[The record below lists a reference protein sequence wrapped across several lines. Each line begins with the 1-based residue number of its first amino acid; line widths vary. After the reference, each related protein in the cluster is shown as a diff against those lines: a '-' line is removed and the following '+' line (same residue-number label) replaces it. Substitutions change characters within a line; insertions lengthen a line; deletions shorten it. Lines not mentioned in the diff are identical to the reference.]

1 MAMTIPFLDLVKRAR
16 EKFDGR
22 HRRPAGPVPL
32 PSVEDKPQSDKLAK
46 RVTPYAVRTMT
57 PEPTAPALA
66 AASAIATR
74 RISAT
79 RQSAAEF
86 GPSVGG
92 VSVDP
97 RGERTVSLALS
108 DVIAEMP
115 NGYLKPRESF
125 DTSRRITL
133 KAAEVEKGLAAG
145 RPGISIAAIYQQV
158 PEIFLHTVQPSDTAV
173 VMLPAKK
180 VIDELSHLRV
190 REDQT
195 AEPIMAQVET
205 PFLKM
210 MVEESAKF
218 GTTLAPFTTTEL
230 PSLPEPVSRAPAAA
244 EPAPVAAIR
253 PSPARLPVQPPPAM
267 KLPVEPPPAPGLSAQ
282 PPPVAPATN
291 RTIPP
296 PRVETEPTRDGSMAR
311 ITFVAPSAPAEN
323 KPEKPLPIGTGGP
336 AFPRVPASS
345 GPPVPPAAPPPAAP
359 PAAAPPTAAPPPAA
373 PPTAAPTRIPFQM
386 PPLAVPP
393 KIAAQTPAPAP
404 PTASVPVQETPKVTP
419 VAATSIEP
427 AGETMVVLP
436 LCPILASL
444 PPMQLAGD
452 VASVPADAKIS
463 FRMGLIAPQLATGKV
478 TIPPKDFHA
487 ALPEQYRALFL
498 PDVVEA
504 PVQLSLP
511 DVLAN
516 LPGDSLRMRED
527 QEVTTHDEAFE
538 TPFSAKA
545 KEDAERF
552 AQGHKTALPSA
563 TVLPKPEVPKAETP
577 KIELPKVAEPQVPK
591 VTIPDLRVPKVAAPN
606 VEAAKVEL
614 SARVDP
620 VGIAVVP
627 TAKAEPAMP
636 AEEAPKFDAKT
647 AIAEACALPG
657 VASCSV
663 IFADGLIIA
672 GNIPDEMHMEGLSAV
687 APTMLKKLQKHMC
700 ETQLGP
706 LSCITVHGE
715 KSPVTFFSAGA
726 LCLTAVHNGF
736 ELSAASRRELSR
748 ITQELSRTYPQ
759 VETPHVDH

>member
-1 MAMTIPFLDLVKRAR
+1 MTIPFLDLVRKAK
-16 EKFDGR
+16 EKFEAK
-22 HRRPAGPVPL
+22 RRPAGLAPL
-32 PSVEDKPQSDKLAK
+32 PSVQDKPESDKLAK
-46 RVTPYAVRTMT
+46 RVMPYAVRTMT
-57 PEPTAPALA
+57 PEPSAPAL

-74 RISAT
+74 RISVT
-79 RQSAAEF
+79 RPSAGAPLDL
-86 GPSVGG
+86 GPRVG

-97 RGERTVSLALS
+97 RGERTLSLALS

-115 NGYLKPRESF
+115 NGYLKPHESL

-145 RPGISIAAIYQQV
+145 RPSISIAAIYQQA

-230 PSLPEPVSRAPAAA
+230 PPLPEPVSRAPAAA

-253 PSPARLPVQPPPAM
+253 PPPTSWPVQPPP
-267 KLPVEPPPAPGLSAQ
+267 
-282 PPPVAPATN
+282 VAAATS

-296 PRVETEPTRDGSMAR
+296 PRIQTEPTRDGSMAR
-311 ITFVAPSAPAEN
+311 ITSVAPSAPAEN
-323 KPEKPLPIGTGGP
+323 KLEKSLPIGTGGP

-345 GPPVPPAAPPPAAP
+345 GPPVPPAAPPA
-359 PAAAPPTAAPPPAA
+359 
-373 PPTAAPTRIPFQM
+373 AAPTRIPFQM
-386 PPLAVPP
+386 PPSAVPA
-393 KIAAQTPAPAP
+393 KIATQTPAPAP
-404 PTASVPVQETPKVTP
+404 PTTVAPVQQTPRVVP
-419 VAATSIEP
+419 VAATSVEP
-427 AGETMVVLP
+427 TQEPMVVLP

-444 PPMQLAGD
+444 PPMQIAGD
-452 VASVPADAKIS
+452 VTSVPADAKIS
-463 FRMGLIAPQLATGKV
+463 FRMALIAPQLATGKV
-478 TIPPKDFHA
+478 TIPPKDFHT
-487 ALPEQYRALFL
+487 ALPEQYRGLFL

-527 QEVTTHDEAFE
+527 QEVTTPDETFE

-552 AQGHKTALPSA
+552 AQGRKTALPSA
-563 TVLPKPEVPKAETP
+563 AASSKPEVPKAETP
-577 KIELPKVAEPQVPK
+577 KIELPKAAEAEVLK
-591 VTIPDLRVPKVAAPN
+591 VKAPDLQIPKVAAPKI
-606 VEAAKVEL
+606 EAAKVEL
-614 SARVDP
+614 SAPVDAFRVAMGP
-620 VGIAVVP
+620 AAKWE
-627 TAKAEPAMP
+627 TARP
-636 AEEAPKFDAKT
+636 AEGAPKFEAKA
-647 AIAEACALPG
+647 AIALACALPG

-663 IFADGLIIA
+663 IFSDGLIIA
-672 GNIPDEMHMEGLSAV
+672 GNIPDEMHMEGLSAM
-687 APTMLKKLQKHMC
+687 APTMLQKLQKHMC

-706 LSCITVHGE
+706 LSSMTVHGE
-715 KSPVTFFSAGA
+715 KSPVTFFGAGD
-726 LCLTAVHNGF
+726 LCLTAVHNGV
-736 ELSAASRRELSR
+736 ELSAESRRELGR
-748 ITQELSRTYPQ
+748 ITQELSRTYPK
-759 VETPHVDH
+759 VETPHVHH

>member
-1 MAMTIPFLDLVKRAR
+1 VQ
-16 EKFDGR
+16 
-22 HRRPAGPVPL
+22 
-32 PSVEDKPQSDKLAK
+32 DKPESDKLAK
-46 RVTPYAVRTMT
+46 RVMPYAVRTMT
-57 PEPTAPALA
+57 PEPSAPAL

-74 RISAT
+74 RISVT
-79 RQSAAEF
+79 RPSAGAPPDL
-86 GPSVGG
+86 GPRVG
-92 VSVDP
+92 VAVDP
-97 RGERTVSLALS
+97 RGERTLSLALS

-115 NGYLKPRESF
+115 NGYLKPHESF

-145 RPGISIAAIYQQV
+145 RPSISIAAIYQQV

-195 AEPIMAQVET
+195 AEPVMAQVET
-205 PFLKM
+205 AFLKM

-230 PSLPEPVSRAPAAA
+230 PPLPEPVSSAPAAA

-253 PSPARLPVQPPPAM
+253 PPPTSPSIQPSPAMKLPVQPPPAAI
-267 KLPVEPPPAPGLSAQ
+267 PPAQ
-282 PPPVAPATN
+282 PPPVAPTTSRA
-291 RTIPP
+291 ISP
-296 PRVETEPTRDGSMAR
+296 PRVETESTRDGSMAR

-323 KPEKPLPIGTGGP
+323 KPEKSLPIGTGGP

-345 GPPVPPAAPPPAAP
+345 GPPVPPAAPPA
-359 PAAAPPTAAPPPAA
+359 
-373 PPTAAPTRIPFQM
+373 AAPTRIPFQM
-386 PPLAVPP
+386 PPSAVPP
-393 KIAAQTPAPAP
+393 KVAAQTPAPAP
-404 PTASVPVQETPKVTP
+404 PTTSAPVQETPKVVP
-419 VAATSIEP
+419 VAATVEP
-427 AGETMVVLP
+427 TQEPMVVLP

-444 PPMQLAGD
+444 PPMQVAGD
-452 VASVPADAKIS
+452 VTSVPADAKIS
-463 FRMGLIAPQLATGKV
+463 FRIALIAPQLATGKV
-478 TIPPKDFHA
+478 TIPPKDFHT

-527 QEVTTHDEAFE
+527 QEVTTQDETFE

-552 AQGHKTALPSA
+552 ASDRKTAHPSA
-563 TVLPKPEVPKAETP
+563 AAPSKPAVPKAETP
-577 KIELPKVAEPQVPK
+577 KIELPKVAEAEVPK
-591 VTIPDLRVPKVAAPN
+591 VRAPDLQVPKVAAPKI
-606 VEAAKVEL
+606 EAAKVEL
-614 SARVDP
+614 SAPVDAFRVAMGP
-620 VGIAVVP
+620 AAKWE
-627 TAKAEPAMP
+627 TARP
-636 AEEAPKFDAKT
+636 AEGAPKFDAKA
-647 AIAEACALPG
+647 AIALACALPG

-663 IFADGLIIA
+663 IFTDGLIIA

-687 APTMLKKLQKHMC
+687 APTMLQKLQKHMC

-706 LSCITVHGE
+706 LSSITVHGQ
-715 KSPVTFFSAGA
+715 KSPVTFFGAGD
-726 LCLTAVHNGF
+726 LCLTAVHNGV
-736 ELSAASRRELSR
+736 ELSAESRRELGR
-748 ITQELSRTYPQ
+748 ITQELSRTYPK

>member
-1 MAMTIPFLDLVKRAR
+1 MTIPFLDLVRKAK
-16 EKFDGR
+16 EKFEAK
-22 HRRPAGPVPL
+22 RRPAGVAPL
-32 PSVEDKPQSDKLAK
+32 PSVEDKPESDKLAK
-46 RVTPYAVRTMT
+46 RVMPYAVRTMT
-57 PEPTAPALA
+57 PEPSAPAL

-74 RISAT
+74 RISVT
-79 RQSAAEF
+79 RPSAGAPPDL
-86 GPSVGG
+86 GPRVG
-92 VSVDP
+92 VSVEP
-97 RGERTVSLALS
+97 RGERTLSLALS

-115 NGYLKPRESF
+115 NGYLKPHESF

-145 RPGISIAAIYQQV
+145 RPSISIAAIYQQA

-230 PSLPEPVSRAPAAA
+230 PPLPEPVSSAPAAA

-253 PSPARLPVQPPPAM
+253 PPPASRPIQPSPAMKLPVQPPPAAR
-267 KLPVEPPPAPGLSAQ
+267 PPAQ
-282 PPPVAPATN
+282 PPPVAPATS

-323 KPEKPLPIGTGGP
+323 KPEKSLPIGTGGP

-345 GPPVPPAAPPPAAP
+345 GPPVPPAAPPA
-359 PAAAPPTAAPPPAA
+359 
-373 PPTAAPTRIPFQM
+373 AAPTRIPFQM
-386 PPLAVPP
+386 PPSAVPP
-393 KIAAQTPAPAP
+393 KVAAQTPAPAP
-404 PTASVPVQETPKVTP
+404 PTTSAPVQETPKVVP
-419 VAATSIEP
+419 VAATSVEP
-427 AGETMVVLP
+427 TQEPMVVLP

-444 PPMQLAGD
+444 PPMQIAGD
-452 VASVPADAKIS
+452 VTSVPADAKIS

-487 ALPEQYRALFL
+487 ALPEQYRGLFL

-527 QEVTTHDEAFE
+527 QEVTTQDETFE

-552 AQGHKTALPSA
+552 AQGRKTALPSA
-563 TVLPKPEVPKAETP
+563 AAPSKPAVPKAETP
-577 KIELPKVAEPQVPK
+577 KIELPKAAEAEVPK
-591 VTIPDLRVPKVAAPN
+591 VRAPDLQIPKVAHRAQD
-606 VEAAKVEL
+606 
-614 SARVDP
+614 RR
-620 VGIAVVP
+620 
-627 TAKAEPAMP
+627 
-636 AEEAPKFDAKT
+636 
-647 AIAEACALPG
+647 
-657 VASCSV
+657 
-663 IFADGLIIA
+663 
-672 GNIPDEMHMEGLSAV
+672 
-687 APTMLKKLQKHMC
+687 C
-700 ETQLGP
+700 E
-706 LSCITVHGE
+706 S
-715 KSPVTFFSAGA
+715 
-726 LCLTAVHNGF
+726 
-736 ELSAASRRELSR
+736 
-748 ITQELSRTYPQ
+748 
-759 VETPHVDH
+759 

>member
-1 MAMTIPFLDLVKRAR
+1 MTIPFLDLVRKAK
-16 EKFDGR
+16 EKFEAK
-22 HRRPAGPVPL
+22 RRPAGLAPL
-32 PSVEDKPQSDKLAK
+32 PSVQDKPESDKLAK
-46 RVTPYAVRTMT
+46 RVMPYAVRTMT
-57 PEPTAPALA
+57 PEPSAPAL

-74 RISAT
+74 RISVT
-79 RQSAAEF
+79 RPSAGAPPDL
-86 GPSVGG
+86 GPRVG

-97 RGERTVSLALS
+97 RGERTLSLALS

-115 NGYLKPRESF
+115 NGYLKPHESF

-145 RPGISIAAIYQQV
+145 RPSISIAAIYQQA

-230 PSLPEPVSRAPAAA
+230 PPLAEPVSRAPAAA

-253 PSPARLPVQPPPAM
+253 PPPTSWPV
-267 KLPVEPPPAPGLSAQ
+267 Q
-282 PPPVAPATN
+282 PPPVAPATS

-296 PRVETEPTRDGSMAR
+296 PRIQTEPTRDGSMAR
-311 ITFVAPSAPAEN
+311 ITSVAPSAPAEN
-323 KPEKPLPIGTGGP
+323 KLEKSLPIGTGGP

-345 GPPVPPAAPPPAAP
+345 GPPVPPAAPPA
-359 PAAAPPTAAPPPAA
+359 
-373 PPTAAPTRIPFQM
+373 AAPTRIPFQM
-386 PPLAVPP
+386 PPSAVPP
-393 KIAAQTPAPAP
+393 KVAAQTPAPTT
-404 PTASVPVQETPKVTP
+404 PTTTAPVQETPKVVP
-419 VAATSIEP
+419 VAATVEP
-427 AGETMVVLP
+427 TQEPMVVLP

-444 PPMQLAGD
+444 PPMQIAGD
-452 VASVPADAKIS
+452 VTSVPADAKIS
-463 FRMGLIAPQLATGKV
+463 FRMALIAPQLATGKV
-478 TIPPKDFHA
+478 TIPPKDFHT
-487 ALPEQYRALFL
+487 ALPEQYRGLFL

-527 QEVTTHDEAFE
+527 QEVTTPDETFE

-552 AQGHKTALPSA
+552 AQGRKTALPSA
-563 TVLPKPEVPKAETP
+563 AASSKPEVPKAETP
-577 KIELPKVAEPQVPK
+577 KIELPKVAEAEVPK
-591 VTIPDLRVPKVAAPN
+591 VRAPDLQIPKVAAPKID
-606 VEAAKVEL
+606 AAKVEL
-614 SARVDP
+614 SAPVDAFRVAMGP
-620 VGIAVVP
+620 AAKWE
-627 TAKAEPAMP
+627 TARP
-636 AEEAPKFDAKT
+636 AEGAPKFEAKA
-647 AIAEACALPG
+647 AIALACALPG

-663 IFADGLIIA
+663 IFSDGLIIA
-672 GNIPDEMHMEGLSAV
+672 GNIPDEMHMEGLSAM
-687 APTMLKKLQKHMC
+687 APTMLQKLQKHMC

-706 LSCITVHGE
+706 LSSMTVHGE
-715 KSPVTFFSAGA
+715 KSPVTFFGAGD
-726 LCLTAVHNGF
+726 LCLTAVHNGV
-736 ELSAASRRELSR
+736 ELSAESRRELGR
-748 ITQELSRTYPQ
+748 ITQELSRTYPK
-759 VETPHVDH
+759 VETPHVHH

>member
-1 MAMTIPFLDLVKRAR
+1 MTIPFLDLVRKAK
-16 EKFDGR
+16 EKFEAK
-22 HRRPAGPVPL
+22 RRPAGLAPL
-32 PSVEDKPQSDKLAK
+32 PSVQDKPESDKLAK
-46 RVTPYAVRTMT
+46 RVMPYAVRTMT
-57 PEPTAPALA
+57 PEPSAPAL

-74 RISAT
+74 RISVT
-79 RQSAAEF
+79 RPSAGAPLDL
-86 GPSVGG
+86 GPRVG

-97 RGERTVSLALS
+97 RGERTLSLALS

-115 NGYLKPRESF
+115 NGYLKPHESL

-145 RPGISIAAIYQQV
+145 RPSISIAAIYQQA

-230 PSLPEPVSRAPAAA
+230 PPLPEPVSRAPAAA

-253 PSPARLPVQPPPAM
+253 PPPTSWPV
-267 KLPVEPPPAPGLSAQ
+267 Q
-282 PPPVAPATN
+282 PPPVAPATS

-296 PRVETEPTRDGSMAR
+296 PRIQTEPTRDGSMAR
-311 ITFVAPSAPAEN
+311 ITSVAPSAPAEN
-323 KPEKPLPIGTGGP
+323 KLEKSLPIGTGGP

-345 GPPVPPAAPPPAAP
+345 GPPVPPAAPPA
-359 PAAAPPTAAPPPAA
+359 
-373 PPTAAPTRIPFQM
+373 AAPTRIPFQM
-386 PPLAVPP
+386 PPSAVPP
-393 KIAAQTPAPAP
+393 KVAAQTPAPTP
-404 PTASVPVQETPKVTP
+404 PTTTAPVQETPKVVP
-419 VAATSIEP
+419 VAAPVERTQEP
-427 AGETMVVLP
+427 MVVLP

-444 PPMQLAGD
+444 PPMQIAGD
-452 VASVPADAKIS
+452 VTSVPADAKIS
-463 FRMGLIAPQLATGKV
+463 FRMALIAPQLATGKV
-478 TIPPKDFHA
+478 TIPPKDFHT
-487 ALPEQYRALFL
+487 ALPEQYRGLFL
-498 PDVVEA
+498 PDIVEA

-527 QEVTTHDEAFE
+527 QEVTTPDETFE

-552 AQGHKTALPSA
+552 AQGRKTALPSA
-563 TVLPKPEVPKAETP
+563 AASSKPEVPKAETP
-577 KIELPKVAEPQVPK
+577 KIELPKVAEAEVPK
-591 VTIPDLRVPKVAAPN
+591 VRAPDLQIPKVAAPKID
-606 VEAAKVEL
+606 AAKVEL
-614 SARVDP
+614 SAPVDAFRVAMGP
-620 VGIAVVP
+620 AAKWE
-627 TAKAEPAMP
+627 TAKP
-636 AEEAPKFDAKT
+636 AEGAPKFEAKA
-647 AIAEACALPG
+647 AIALACALPG

-663 IFADGLIIA
+663 IFSDGLIIA
-672 GNIPDEMHMEGLSAV
+672 GNIPDEMHMEGLSAM
-687 APTMLKKLQKHMC
+687 APTMLQKLQKHMS

-706 LSCITVHGE
+706 LSSMTVHGE
-715 KSPVTFFSAGA
+715 KSPVTFFGAGD
-726 LCLTAVHNGF
+726 LCLTAVHNGV
-736 ELSAASRRELSR
+736 ELSAESRRELGR
-748 ITQELSRTYPQ
+748 ITQELSRTYPK
-759 VETPHVDH
+759 VETPHVHH

>member
-1 MAMTIPFLDLVKRAR
+1 MTIPFLDLVRKAK
-16 EKFDGR
+16 EKFEAK
-22 HRRPAGPVPL
+22 RRPAGLAPL
-32 PSVEDKPQSDKLAK
+32 PSVQDKPESDKLAK
-46 RVTPYAVRTMT
+46 RVMPYAVRTMT
-57 PEPTAPALA
+57 PEPSAPAL

-74 RISAT
+74 RISVT
-79 RQSAAEF
+79 RPSAGAPPDL
-86 GPSVGG
+86 GPRVG

-97 RGERTVSLALS
+97 RGERTLSLALS

-115 NGYLKPRESF
+115 NGYLKPHESF

-145 RPGISIAAIYQQV
+145 RPSISIAAIYQQA

-195 AEPIMAQVET
+195 AEPIMAQVDT

-218 GTTLAPFTTTEL
+218 GTKLAPFTTTEL
-230 PSLPEPVSRAPAAA
+230 ELPPLPEPVSSAPAAP

-253 PSPARLPVQPPPAM
+253 PPPANRPIQASPAMKLPVQPPPADR
-267 KLPVEPPPAPGLSAQ
+267 PPAQ
-282 PPPVAPATN
+282 PTPVSPTTS
-291 RTIPP
+291 RTIPPP

-311 ITFVAPSAPAEN
+311 ITFVPPSEPVEN

-345 GPPVPPAAPPPAAP
+345 GPPVPPAAPPA
-359 PAAAPPTAAPPPAA
+359 
-373 PPTAAPTRIPFQM
+373 AAPTRIPFQM
-386 PPLAVPP
+386 PPSAVPP
-393 KIAAQTPAPAP
+393 KVAAQTPAPAP
-404 PTASVPVQETPKVTP
+404 PTTSAPVQETPKIVP
-419 VAATSIEP
+419 VAATSVVPTQEP
-427 AGETMVVLP
+427 MFVLP

-444 PPMQLAGD
+444 PPMQVAGD

-463 FRMGLIAPQLATGKV
+463 FRIALIAPQLATGKV

-487 ALPEQYRALFL
+487 ALPEQYRGLFL

-527 QEVTTHDEAFE
+527 QEVTTQDEAFE

-552 AQGHKTALPSA
+552 AQGRKTAHPSA
-563 TVLPKPEVPKAETP
+563 AAPSKPAVPKAETP
-577 KIELPKVAEPQVPK
+577 KIELPKAAEAEVPK
-591 VTIPDLRVPKVAAPN
+591 VRAPDLQIPKVAAPKI
-606 VEAAKVEL
+606 EAAKVEL
-614 SARVDP
+614 SAPVDAFRVAMGP
-620 VGIAVVP
+620 AAKWE
-627 TAKAEPAMP
+627 TARP
-636 AEEAPKFDAKT
+636 AEGAPKFDAKA
-647 AIAEACALPG
+647 AIALACALPG

-687 APTMLKKLQKHMC
+687 APTMLQKLQKHMC

-706 LSCITVHGE
+706 LSSMTVHGE
-715 KSPVTFFSAGA
+715 KSPVTFFGAGD
-726 LCLTAVHNGF
+726 LCLTAVHNGV
-736 ELSAASRRELSR
+736 ELSAESRRELGR
-748 ITQELSRTYPQ
+748 ITQELSRTYPK

>member
-1 MAMTIPFLDLVKRAR
+1 MAMTIPFLDLVRRAK

-22 HRRPAGPVPL
+22 RRPTGPVPL
-32 PSVEDKPQSDKLAK
+32 PSVEGKPQSDKLAK
-46 RVTPYAVRTMT
+46 RVMPYAVRTMT

-79 RQSAAEF
+79 RQSIADL
-86 GPSVGG
+86 GPSVG
-92 VSVDP
+92 VSVQA

-115 NGYLKPRESF
+115 NGYLKPSESF

-133 KAAEVEKGLAAG
+133 KAAEVEKGLAGG

-173 VMLPAKK
+173 VTLPAKK

-230 PSLPEPVSRAPAAA
+230 PPLPEPVSSAPAAA
-244 EPAPVAAIR
+244 EPVPVAAIR
-253 PSPARLPVQPPPAM
+253 PSPARPPVQPPPAM
-267 KLPVEPPPAPGLSAQ
+267 KPPVQPPPAPGLSVQ
-282 PPPVAPATN
+282 PPPAAPATN

-296 PRVETEPTRDGSMAR
+296 PRIETEPTRDGSMAR

-323 KPEKPLPIGTGGP
+323 KPEKPFPIGTGGP

-345 GPPVPPAAPPPAAP
+345 GPPVPPAAPPA
-359 PAAAPPTAAPPPAA
+359 
-373 PPTAAPTRIPFQM
+373 AAPTRIPFQM
-386 PPLAVPP
+386 PPSAVPP

-404 PTASVPVQETPKVTP
+404 PTTSAPVQETTKVGP
-419 VAATSIEP
+419 VAATPIAP
-427 AGETMVVLP
+427 TGETMVVLP

-444 PPMQLAGD
+444 PPMQVSGD

-463 FRMGLIAPQLATGKV
+463 FRMGLIAPQLASGKV

-527 QEVTTHDEAFE
+527 QEVTTHDETFE

-552 AQGHKTALPSA
+552 AQGRKTALPSA
-563 TVLPKPEVPKAETP
+563 TVSSKPEVPKAETP
-577 KIELPKVAEPQVPK
+577 KVELPKVAAAQVPK
-591 VTIPDLRVPKVAAPN
+591 VTIPDLRVPKVAAPK
-606 VEAAKVEL
+606 VEAAKVEPL
-614 SARVDP
+614 APVHP
-620 VGIAVVP
+620 VGIAMVP

-636 AEEAPKFDAKT
+636 AEGAPKFDAKT

-700 ETQLGP
+700 DTRLGP
-706 LSCITVHGE
+706 LSCMTVHGE
-715 KSPVTFFSAGA
+715 KSPVTFFGAGD
-726 LCLTAVHNGF
+726 LCLTAVHNSV

-748 ITQELSRTYPQ
+748 ITQELSRTYPK